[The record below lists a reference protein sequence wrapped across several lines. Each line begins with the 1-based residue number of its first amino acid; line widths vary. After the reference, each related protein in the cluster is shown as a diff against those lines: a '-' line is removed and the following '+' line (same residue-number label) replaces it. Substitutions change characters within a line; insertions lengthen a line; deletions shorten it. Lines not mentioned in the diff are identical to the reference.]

1 ILYADIVGFT
11 AISSTYSAQD
21 LVKILNELFARF
33 DRLAEKYQQLRIK
46 ILGDCYYCISGAP
59 VERPDHAVLCVHM
72 GLSMVKAIKYV
83 QQKTNSPVD
92 MRVGIHTGAVLAG
105 ILGQRQWQFDVYS
118 KDVELANKMES
129 SGKAGRVH
137 LSEKTLGFLNGEFE
151 VEPAYGEKRE
161 EALRIAGLKTYF
173 ITKVLKPF
181 CPSEHKNGS
190 ADPKDVVIEAD
201 GPSEIFRD
209 EDDSK
214 AANGANVG
222 DEPSTPGTDDK
233 TDTVEDDTQASEDYK
248 MRLRK
253 ELVSRD
259 GHSEISKDTT
269 IFLTFNDKTH
279 ETAYN
284 EYREPHSAVPLLAAL
299 LVQLV
304 AILYALLV
312 LPRTAVHFEIVI
324 PPLVIIFVMVF
335 ISVAESL
342 TGILPAFITLNSK
355 RYNDS
360 TSLRKSTAII
370 IVLLLGVSNVS
381 DMLAA
386 SHRTPLSLNITNV
399 SFASTEMEPASVCL
413 FPSYFTIHCYV
424 NIFHLDEAFRNED
437 FGIMNVFPLRYTL
450 SALLVAVTIALSF
463 LARHIDKVDRV
474 IFMWKTEVIDQK
486 EKASDMRRRNEAL
499 VYNVLPMHVAE
510 HFMGNRK
517 RSHDDLYSQSY
528 AEVGVLFASMPNF
541 SDFYS
546 EETVNNQGLECLR
559 FLNEVISDFD
569 ALLELP
575 QFQDIIKIKTIG
587 STYMAASGLN
597 PSRLVK
603 PDDPVSVRWAHLALL
618 VEFALELKKALQ
630 GINEQSFNHFVLKM
644 GVNHGPITAG
654 VIGARK
660 PHYDIWGNTVN
671 VASRMESTGKAGAIQ
686 VTEETCQ
693 ILQTFGY
700 TFEQR
705 GLVAVKGKGQLMT
718 YYLQGKVPRP
728 TGPTASPIL
737 QNVTAMETVQEV
749 DESKESPP
757 ALAPPPTDG
766 ASPAHQLHSISS
778 STTSPNS
785 VRLNQEYVEMKASN
799 SATTTTMQQESTTS
813 SNSKQA
819 SSSLTVVSEK
829 MTTISSTSSTISSTT
844 IETSVS
850 KTAQSS
856 VRSSSL
862 YNGGEATPADESD
875 AQTPLLEGKNIVLAA
890 LVLSHRPLEGATKRR
905 CESNAP
911 NIVHRFYPLRHCQRS
926 NRTVIGL
933 MNVKTVRE
941 CADFARD
948 KQGLAFN
955 YAPINRNNTNWFDVV
970 REREQNK
977 SNASPWKPQPPRVSY
992 GFEDF
997 YNCHVLDCPEYHNL
1011 STIVNDT
1018 RFDYYTL
1025 YARLLPTTNT
1035 TCIPSIGMFLFE
1047 ETKLNYSNAYNS
1059 CVAAGGSLAH
1069 IASDA
1074 RTFLLSKYIESLRP
1088 ANNTN
1093 ATTPNELLYYVGLN
1107 ETLKDRFFTSANER
1121 LDSFTYRAWAPG
1133 HPARNRHPPSCVAVT
1148 EEGSWKVFNC
1158 NRSLPYIC
1166 ELHTSGPALYQPKL
1180 RRKCF
1185 VKRPNNRIAPSR
1197 QVT

>member
-1 ILYADIVGFT
+1 MIDGTLATTVGANHAAGGGGAAGSGGILLPDAVLDKLYQSYALKQKRVAFACYLIASILFDIWAIAVPQGQSVESIVVTGVFLTINVVLAIVLRFCGRGRFRGIIWEIAPHLAWLLAIKQLFLQLFLKGSVTPRDSLGWAVLLNFLVYVTLPVLLKYTGILLGLGSFATYVNAIIGLAKKENYFWEQQVANILLLVAATLIGLLCYFLAEAKQRRAFLEAKQGLEVKMLIEEQSAEQERLLLSVLPEHVAVKMRQDLGSTNSEQFKKIYMSRHENVSILYADIVGFT

-151 VEPAYGEKRE
+151 VEPAFGEKRE

-209 EDDSK
+209 EDDESK
-214 AANGANVG
+214 PADGTGDG

-233 TDTVEDDTQASEDYK
+233 TEDTLEEEQAAEDYK

-259 GHSEISKDTT
+259 GHSEISKDTN

-304 AILYALLV
+304 AILYATLV

-324 PPLVIIFVMVF
+324 PPLVIIFVLVF

-342 TGILPAFITLNSK
+342 TGSLPAFITLNSK
-355 RYNDS
+355 RFNDS

-399 SFASTEMEPASVCL
+399 SFASTEMEPSTVCL
-413 FPSYFTIHCYV
+413 FPSYFMIHCYV

-517 RSHDDLYSQSY
+517 RSHDELYSQSY

-603 PDDPVSVRWAHLALL
+603 PEDPVSVRWAHLALL

-728 TGPTASPIL
+728 AVPTASPIL

-757 ALAPPPTDG
+757 ALAPPPTEG
-766 ASPAHQLHSISS
+766 TSPAHQLHSVSS

-785 VRLNQEYVEMKASN
+785 VRLNQEYVEMKVSSAQQAS
-799 SATTTTMQQESTTS
+799 STTTTSTLQESS
-813 SNSKQA
+813 SRQQQQQHQHQLACST
-819 SSSLTVVSEK
+819 LTVVSEK
-829 MTTISSTSSTISSTT
+829 TTTTNTTISNASSTSST

-850 KTAQSS
+850 KTA
-856 VRSSSL
+856 SL
-862 YNGGEATPADESD
+862 FNGANEPTPTDDSD
-875 AQTPLLEGKNIVLAA
+875 AQTPLLEGKNSTNCSSNHFGEGEKDA
-890 LVLSHRPLEGATKRR
+890 LLE
-905 CESNAP
+905 N
-911 NIVHRFYPLRHCQRS
+911 
-926 NRTVIGL
+926 
-933 MNVKTVRE
+933 
-941 CADFARD
+941 
-948 KQGLAFN
+948 
-955 YAPINRNNTNWFDVV
+955 
-970 REREQNK
+970 
-977 SNASPWKPQPPRVSY
+977 
-992 GFEDF
+992 
-997 YNCHVLDCPEYHNL
+997 
-1011 STIVNDT
+1011 
-1018 RFDYYTL
+1018 
-1025 YARLLPTTNT
+1025 
-1035 TCIPSIGMFLFE
+1035 
-1047 ETKLNYSNAYNS
+1047 
-1059 CVAAGGSLAH
+1059 GS
-1069 IASDA
+1069 
-1074 RTFLLSKYIESLRP
+1074 
-1088 ANNTN
+1088 
-1093 ATTPNELLYYVGLN
+1093 
-1107 ETLKDRFFTSANER
+1107 
-1121 LDSFTYRAWAPG
+1121 
-1133 HPARNRHPPSCVAVT
+1133 
-1148 EEGSWKVFNC
+1148 
-1158 NRSLPYIC
+1158 
-1166 ELHTSGPALYQPKL
+1166 
-1180 RRKCF
+1180 
-1185 VKRPNNRIAPSR
+1185 
-1197 QVT
+1197 